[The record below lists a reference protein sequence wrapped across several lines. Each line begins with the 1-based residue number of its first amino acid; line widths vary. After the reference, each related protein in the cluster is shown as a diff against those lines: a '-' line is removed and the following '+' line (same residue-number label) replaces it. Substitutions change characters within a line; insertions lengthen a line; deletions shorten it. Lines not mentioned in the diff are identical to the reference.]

1 MHLTADRP
9 RPNLSSLARGIIG
22 VWQGAASVPM
32 STQRKRQCDVI
43 MLRMGALLEVFSHLS
58 ALFAG
63 FFKSAGSPL
72 PRRIISRVTWTWL
85 KRANSHGLTND
96 I

>member
-1 MHLTADRP
+1 MHFTTADRP

-22 VWQGAASVPM
+22 VWQRGAASVPM

-63 FFKSAGSPL
+63 FFKSAESPL
-72 PRRIISRVTWTWL
+72 PRRIISRVTLTWL
-85 KRANSHGLTND
+85 KRANSHGLT
-96 I
+96 